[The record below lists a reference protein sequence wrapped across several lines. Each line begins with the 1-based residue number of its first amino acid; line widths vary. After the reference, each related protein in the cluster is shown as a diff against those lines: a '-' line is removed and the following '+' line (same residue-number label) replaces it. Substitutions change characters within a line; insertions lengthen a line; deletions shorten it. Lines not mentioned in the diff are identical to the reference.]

1 MPKVTDEYL
10 TDKKNYILECTGEIL
25 KEKPLYSITM
35 RDIIKRAGF
44 SQRCV

>member
-25 KEKPLYSITM
+25 KEKPLYSIAM
-35 RDIIKRAGF
+35 RDIIKEE
-44 SQRCV
+44 